1 MNYVLFGSVLNAYG
15 LSGSGRPSA
24 TSSNLRIQA
33 KQPSNIKVDNVV
45 LGEKKKKMHSFM
57 STLLSVLLEADGS
70 EDEKTLSVIVA
81 AAAAAAAAAVFCLA
95 AFVHTSG
102 TSAELTA

>member
-1 MNYVLFGSVLNAYG
+1 
-15 LSGSGRPSA
+15 
-24 TSSNLRIQA
+24 
-33 KQPSNIKVDNVV
+33 
-45 LGEKKKKMHSFM
+45 M

-81 AAAAAAAAAVFCLA
+81 AAAAAAAAAAVFCLA

>member
-15 LSGSGRPSA
+15 VSGSGRPSA

-33 KQPSNIKVDNVV
+33 KQPSNIKVNNVV
-45 LGEKKKKMHSFM
+45 LGEKKKMHSFM

-81 AAAAAAAAAVFCLA
+81 AAAAAAAAVFCLA